1 MAAGGKTA
9 EIRAGIVVLIGLVI
23 LAIGLYLVSG
33 GGDRFTDKSRLTIHF
48 RDAGGIG
55 GGADVFVAGQKA
67 GEVTTLETVMF
78 THEGARGRWV
88 AVTIEIRKD
97 LEIPIDSSF
106 RISKS
111 ITNVVQMNIDYG
123 TNNTLA
129 RETTEGLVG
138 RRLANVDELVD
149 SYQQLAGVARQGAE
163 EFNALIKTAHEK
175 VKQIDIEGMQGQAR
189 ELLTALQ
196 DTATELRGVVK
207 DNRERID
214 HVIVN
219 IDDITTSFKAD
230 WGTMNG
236 KVQGILDDTREA
248 AGEIKG
254 ILKENRE
261 GLKSI
266 VQQLDDGMRRLA
278 PALAQIETIG
288 RAANDAVVEMR
299 PELNRSLAAASKAF
313 ENFQALTEDLRT
325 APWKLINKPSG
336 KESDDV
342 HLYNAARLYVDA
354 AGDVAAAIQ
363 DLETLRR
370 LGVLGDAQRA
380 DLLEKTLTAMQEAL
394 AEFEAN
400 QERFTSMISSTA
412 DAK

>member
-33 GGDRFTDKSRLTIHF
+33 GGDRFKEKSRLTIHF

-67 GEVTTLETVMF
+67 GEVTSLETVMF
-78 THEGARGRWV
+78 THEGVRGRWV

-111 ITNVVQMNIDYG
+111 ITNVVQLNIDYG

-129 RETTEGLVG
+129 RETTETLVG

-163 EFNALIKTAHEK
+163 EFNALIHTAHEK
-175 VKQIDIEGMQGQAR
+175 IKQIDVEGLQGQAR

-196 DTATELRGVVK
+196 DAATELRGVVK

-214 HVIVN
+214 HVILN
-219 IDDITTSFKAD
+219 IDDLTTSFKTD
-230 WGTMNG
+230 WGTMSG
-236 KVQGILDDTREA
+236 KVQGILDETREA

-288 RAANDAVVEMR
+288 RSANDAVVEMR

-354 AGDVAAAIQ
+354 AGDVADAIQ

-370 LGVLGDAQRA
+370 LGVLGDSQRA

-394 AEFEAN
+394 AEVDAN
-400 QERFTSMISSTA
+400 QKRFTSLISSTA
-412 DAK
+412 GK